1 MRDIGRRIN
10 RSDAV
15 IRNYIKMGKNYGNRK
30 PTNGNQKITKRSIG
44 QIKEE
49 ATKNRL
55 SASQIVSKL
64 SLPIETRRVQQILH
78 RSKNIKYRKSVKTP
92 NLQNRHKVTRL

>member
-1 MRDIGRRIN
+1 MPRGSVLTVEEKFKIDAYRNFSVGIRDIGRRIN

-15 IRNYIKMGKNYGNRK
+15 IQNYTKMGKNYGNRK

-49 ATKNRL
+49 ATK
-55 SASQIVSKL
+55 ID
-64 SLPIETRRVQQILH
+64 
-78 RSKNIKYRKSVKTP
+78 
-92 NLQNRHKVTRL
+92 